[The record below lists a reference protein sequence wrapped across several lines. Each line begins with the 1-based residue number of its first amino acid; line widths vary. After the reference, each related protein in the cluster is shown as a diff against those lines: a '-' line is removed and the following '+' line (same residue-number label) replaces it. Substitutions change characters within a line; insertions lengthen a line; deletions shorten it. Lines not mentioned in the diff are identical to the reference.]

1 LGLSIAA
8 RIDSFKVCR
17 RTKNPRAFKAGE
29 CQLAIETL
37 VKAISEVEGVFWQ
50 PTPEVDTSGL
60 NDGSLH
66 LIVRYW
72 TLRQPQVRRTKTRLW
87 WRLK

>member
-1 LGLSIAA
+1 
-8 RIDSFKVCR
+8 
-17 RTKNPRAFKAGE
+17 
-29 CQLAIETL
+29 L

-66 LIVRYW
+66 LIVRW
-72 TLRQPQVRRTKTRLW
+72 TLPQRQVRRTKTRLW
-87 WRLK
+87 WGLK